1 MKLLVP
7 RVTDAT
13 TKKDLREC
21 AHRVLEAWLHL
32 LFSGRPES
40 ISCRIVP
47 IRDSMGTKQRH
58 GFLDVTPDDAAVKLI
73 RKLSGAF
80 LRAKR
85 VGVDWNDEPSAR
97 AIVRH

>member
-21 AHRVLEAWLHL
+21 AHRVLEAWLRL
-32 LFSGRPES
+32 LFSGRRES

-58 GFLDVTPDDAAVKLI
+58 GFLDVTPDDAAVKL
-73 RKLSGAF
+73 SGAF

-85 VGVDWNDEPSAR
+85 VGVDWNDDPSAR